1 MMEESYF
8 ARIIFFGALDVP
20 RLQGLGRR
28 WLRCWVVSHRNK
40 KNRSHKI
47 RLFAFSIMHIFSSY
61 CVHVFSFYNIKHHN
75 GVTDHK
81 TLMSL
86 LNIKHHSCITNWL
99 TAPLKILFLLLF
111 MNLACR
117 SCQPVRVAV
126 RPALLK
132 RGEHYQ
138 LSN

>member
-1 MMEESYF
+1 MKKILFLTSIEW
-8 ARIIFFGALDVP
+8 GA
-20 RLQGLGRR
+20 
-28 WLRCWVVSHRNK
+28 K
-40 KNRSHKI
+40 KWSRKM
-47 RLFAFSIMHIFSSY
+47 RLFAFSIKHIFSSY

-99 TAPLKILFLLLF
+99 TAPLKILFLLII

-117 SCQPVRVAV
+117 SCQPVRVAI
-126 RPALLK
+126 RPAFLK
-132 RGEHYQ
+132 TESIINYKIDKHLWIHLIWFEIAYDSFLF
-138 LSN
+138 LS